1 MIDTFQWRASIG
13 SWYCCQM
20 PYTAKKGI
28 IAEFPGQVDSFWSG
42 GSRYESND
50 DLTVFL
56 FLFLLLILLLSGD
69 IELNP
74 GPKTGKS

>member
-13 SWYCCQM
+13 SWYCRQM

-28 IAEFPGQVDSFWSG
+28 IAEFPGRVLSG

-50 DLTVFL
+50 DLTFFL

-74 GPKTGKS
+74 GPKTGK